1 MGTCMEVSGVKSNTN
16 SSKSPWKYCN
26 DKITKCIV
34 VVQHVSS
41 MVANQSRSK
50 GLTIGFLL
58 AGRIYTWCKSHEYAI
73 VARMYSLVEAV
84 WSGLVHVPLV
94 VKPSSKRELFCWL
107 VAPEILTFLH
117 CAFSKARRVLL
128 LSTFTQTNQLA
139 AIGLCQMS
147 VKVMFLRK
155 KSEGEQNVRKP
166 YRLYIS
172 YTLLLRRTACSNRA
186 VSVNDGNVSQSN
198 LPYSFTG
205 KKSEAEQNVRKH
217 AIKTISTVHFLH
229 SQCVS
234 YSWWQNNMICSK
246 VPKTRK

>member
-1 MGTCMEVSGVKSNTN
+1 MHCSGTTCVLNGCQPELLTRIDYWVFAGWQDIHMVQKSWVCN
-16 SSKSPWKYCN
+16 SCQ
-26 DKITKCIV
+26 DV
-34 VVQHVSS
+34 FF
-41 MVANQSRSK
+41 
-50 GLTIGFLL
+50 GG
-58 AGRIYTWCKSHEYAI
+58 G
-73 VARMYSLVEAV
+73 SLG
-84 WSGLVHVPLV
+84 SGLVHVPLV
-94 VKPSSKRELFCWL
+94 VKPSSKQELFCWL